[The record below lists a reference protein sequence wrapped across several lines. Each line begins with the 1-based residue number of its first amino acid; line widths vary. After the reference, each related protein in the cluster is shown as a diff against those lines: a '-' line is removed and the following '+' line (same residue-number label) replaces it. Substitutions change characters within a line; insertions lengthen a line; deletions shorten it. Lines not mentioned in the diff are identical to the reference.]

1 MWKIIS
7 GIFLGW
13 TLGSNDSAN
22 IFGTGVAANIIKY
35 KTAIIL
41 ISIFVIL
48 GATMEG
54 EKCFATL
61 DKLSNLTSKGSFF
74 AALAAGTTMFI
85 LTYLALPCSTSQAIV
100 GAILGAGIVLGT
112 ADFSIL
118 YKIILC
124 WLLAP
129 LAAAFIS
136 FMLYHIIGFFFER
149 YITDLKKRSLFIL
162 LGLLFAGCFGAFALG
177 SNNVANVTG
186 TYVGSGLLTP
196 FEGVLIGGL
205 SIASGVLTYSKKVM
219 TTVGKEITRMDE
231 YSAFI
236 AELSEAFTVEI
247 FTHVG
252 VPVSTSQA
260 IVGGVVGVGFVKGV
274 KTINKNTV
282 FNIAIGWISTPL
294 VSGIISYFLIKLFI

>member
-22 IFGTGVAANIIKY
+22 IFGTGVAAQIIKY
-35 KTAIIL
+35 KTAIVL

-48 GATMEG
+48 GAIFEG
-54 EKCFATL
+54 EKCFAAL
-61 DKLSNLTSKGSFF
+61 GKLSDLTSESAFF
-74 AALAAGTTMFI
+74 TALAAGLTMFI

-100 GAILGAGIVLGT
+100 GAILGAGIVSGT
-112 ADFSIL
+112 ADFSRL
-118 YKIILC
+118 YKIMLC
-124 WLLAP
+124 WILAP
-129 LAAAFIS
+129 ISAGVIS

-149 YITDLKKRSLFIL
+149 YIIDPKRRSFFIFW
-162 LGLLFAGCFGAFALG
+162 GLLFAGCFGAFALG

-186 TYVGSGLLTP
+186 IFVGSGLLTP

-205 SIASGVLTYSKKVM
+205 SIAGGVLTYSKKVM
-219 TTVGKEITRMDE
+219 MTVGREITRMDE

-236 AELSEAFTVEI
+236 AELSEAITVEI

-260 IVGGVVGVGFVKGV
+260 IVGGVVGVGMVKGARTV
-274 KTINKNTV
+274 NKNTV
-282 FNIAIGWISTPL
+282 INIVIGWISTP
-294 VSGIISYFLIKLFI
+294 VSAGVISYLLAKIFI

>member
-35 KTAIIL
+35 KTAIVL

-48 GATMEG
+48 GAAVEG

-61 DKLSNLTSKGSFF
+61 GKLSDLTSERAFF
-74 AALAAGTTMFI
+74 IALASGITMFI
-85 LTYLALPCSTSQAIV
+85 FTYLALPCSTSQAVV
-100 GAILGAGIVLGT
+100 GAILGSGIVSGT
-112 ADFSIL
+112 ADFSQL
-118 YKIILC
+118 YKIMIC
-124 WLLAP
+124 WVLAP
-129 LAAAFIS
+129 VSAAAIS
-136 FMLYHIIGFFFER
+136 FMLYHFIGFLFER
-149 YITDLKKRSLFIL
+149 YITDLKKRPFFIFW
-162 LGLLFAGCFGAFALG
+162 GLLFAGCFGAFALG

-186 TYVGSGLLTP
+186 IYVMSGLLTP

-205 SIASGVLTYSKKVM
+205 SIASGVLTYSNKVM
-219 TTVGKEITRMDE
+219 MTVGKKIIGMDE

-236 AELSEAFTVEI
+236 AELSEAVTVEI

-260 IVGGVVGVGFVKGV
+260 IVGGVVGVGIVKGARTV
-274 KTINKNTV
+274 NKNTV
-282 FNIAIGWISTPL
+282 ITIVIGWISTP
-294 VSGIISYFLIKLFI
+294 VSAGVLSYLLAKIFT